1 MPLVTQS
8 DPGSEYYRVANGQSL
23 LRQWHD
29 PILKGTS
36 QDRWMRDKKN
46 IPPEINWS
54 QLRQRF
60 TPGYKNVIKLGILE
74 GWYDPADTL
83 DCMIFHWVFIPYL
96 QNELDKIM
104 INIRYNK
111 YWDRVNKT
119 VKRADHN
126 KVLPHGVPNDMYKNA
141 EVYGALDFKVTAE
154 AEAIDYVCA
163 LYALKDHDVFHL
175 VPPTF
180 AVLAKGFYIEM
191 GSPATTRS
199 NVWKVYLDLQR
210 RFIALEAIPE
220 QVEWHSSLMQA
231 RE

>member
-1 MPLVTQS
+1 
-8 DPGSEYYRVANGQSL
+8 
-23 LRQWHD
+23 
-29 PILKGTS
+29 
-36 QDRWMRDKKN
+36 
-46 IPPEINWS
+46 
-54 QLRQRF
+54 
-60 TPGYKNVIKLGILE
+60 
-74 GWYDPADTL
+74 
-83 DCMIFHWVFIPYL
+83 
-96 QNELDKIM
+96 
-104 INIRYNK
+104 
-111 YWDRVNKT
+111 
-119 VKRADHN
+119 
-126 KVLPHGVPNDMYKNA
+126 MYQ
-141 EVYGALDFKVTAE
+141 VTAE

-231 RE
+231 REEAEARDAGDSIELLPNQEDLLEGKPLGEG